1 MQVLC
6 NLTYHAS
13 FSPCHRFFSFLW
25 PVDRWYHTYADIVPF
40 KTPDMGKIIG
50 CEMRRTNLGVLAW
63 SPLIPG
69 FRHKSDPF
77 FSSPYCL
84 WVLIVVKWDGM

>member
-1 MQVLC
+1 M
-6 NLTYHAS
+6 
-13 FSPCHRFFSFLW
+13 
-25 PVDRWYHTYADIVPF
+25 DRWYHTYADIVPF

-69 FRHKSDPF
+69 FQHKSDPF
-77 FSSPYCL
+77 FFVSLLPLGFDRCKMGWDVMKFAFPCL
-84 WVLIVVKWDGM
+84 